1 MTVTLQKPTSPPC
14 RPPIAAAPPSKS
26 AAHRLLILAALSAG
40 SSSVLIRCSGTNDDI
55 DATVRCLCALGAV
68 IEKTDCGYAVTP
80 PDLTA
85 LPSQEISLHVGE
97 SGSTLRFLIP
107 ILGALGISAA
117 IRRDGRL
124 PSRPLAPLDAVLRSH
139 GMTLSDDTRDPSVL
153 HVSGH
158 LSAGD
163 YTIDGGVSSQFISG
177 LLFALPLLPA
187 PSVLNI
193 TGSISSA
200 PYIALTES
208 ALRAFSAQVSPEKGR
223 HTYPIVPT
231 SYRPTD
237 SLTVEGDWSGAAVLL
252 CAGALSGGIHVS
264 GLSRN
269 SAQGDKRILSVL
281 EALGCTASWSE
292 AGVTLLPPQSKI
304 RTPISIHADD
314 IPDLI
319 PAIAVLCCAANGT
332 SVISGCARLRLKES
346 DRLAAITDLIRSL
359 GGAAEEDGDT
369 LTIHGTG
376 RLTGGFCEGVHDHR
390 IVMSAAL
397 AALISDAPVTVSDA
411 EAVAKS
417 FPDVFDILSDGGILQ
432 VNS

>member
-1 MTVTLQKPTSPPC
+1 MTITLQKPTSFPC

-80 PDLTA
+80 LDLTA
-85 LPSQEISLHVGE
+85 RPTQEISLHVGE

-117 IRRDGRL
+117 IRRNGRL
-124 PSRPLAPLDAVLRSH
+124 PSRPLAPLDAVLSSH
-139 GMTLSDDTRDPSVL
+139 GMTLSDDPRDPSVL

-200 PYIALTES
+200 PYITLTES
-208 ALRAFSAQVSPEKGR
+208 ALRAFSAQISPEDCG
-223 HTYPIVPT
+223 HTYHIAPT
-231 SYRPTD
+231 SYCPID
-237 SLTVEGDWSGAAVLL
+237 SLSVEGDWSGAAVLL
-252 CAGALSGGIHVS
+252 CAGALSEGIQLS
-264 GLSRN
+264 GLSR
-269 SAQGDKRILSVL
+269 SSLQGDKRIVSVL
-281 EALGCTASWSE
+281 ESLGCTASWTE
-292 AGVTLLPPQSKI
+292 TDVTLLPPESGTY
-304 RTPISIHADD
+304 TPITIHADD

-319 PAIAVLCCAANGT
+319 PAIAVLCCAADGT
-332 SVISGCARLRLKES
+332 SVIGGCARLRLKES

-417 FPDVFDILSDGGILQ
+417 FPDVFDILSDGGMIR
-432 VNS
+432 VIP